1 LDKEFNEVEDY
12 IYTQK
17 LFNKLNTCNI
27 NDNILVNYFHI
38 FNSDEVEIENL
49 DQTKKYSIY
58 NKLINNEDRYFSKE
72 YNLEDQTLT
81 SRIILLNDLEE
92 LYFKGKDYYKTN
104 IHEQN
109 ENTSNDIY
117 KYKIC
122 MFRHPNLSKFNLT
135 VKAKNK
141 LSTDTSLASHT
152 FKTT

>member
-1 LDKEFNEVEDY
+1 SE
-12 IYTQK
+12 T
-17 LFNKLNTCNI
+17 
-27 NDNILVNYFHI
+27 
-38 FNSDEVEIENL
+38 EIENL

-58 NKLINNEDRYFSKE
+58 NKLIDNEDRYFSKE

-109 ENTSNDIY
+109 ENTSTNSSDDKY
-117 KYKIC
+117 RYKIC
-122 MFRHPNLSKFNLT
+122 MFRHPNLSKYNLT

-152 FKTT
+152 FKPP